1 MYLQLKTS
9 KSVDFPRF
17 YVQIQMLCEKK
28 KQFRKFVETDFPIVP
43 TKLYV
48 ASQVDMAE
56 QTYVGWLR
64 YTAFYGYPVC

>member
-1 MYLQLKTS
+1 
-9 KSVDFPRF
+9 
-17 YVQIQMLCEKK
+17 MLCEKH
-28 KQFRKFVETDFPIVP
+28 QFPIFVETDFPIVP

-56 QTYVGWLR
+56 QTFWIRWIAYR